1 MADARFHV
9 GFIVELADQAFGDLF
24 HIDIDGV
31 LDGDIDLGCG
41 ISEMVRAAL
50 GYRGPMRRLDGFSS

>member
-1 MADARFHV
+1 MAGARFHV
-9 GFIVELADQAFGDLF
+9 VVELADQAFGDLR
-24 HIDIDGV
+24 HIDIDVV